1 MKQHFK
7 NTDFDSENNKNNSV
21 CIKNDDKE
29 TDDYKLIDKPGKI
42 YKRSYEIRMAIG
54 KAHCKKKKNYQCW
67 LKNKKGSLHP
77 SFKHGQGKI
86 RFYDSEKYN
95 AWMQGVYK
103 NNNFK
108 CFISGATEN
117 LCCHHLNSWS
127 SYPENRYDIKN
138 GVLILKKFHLQFH
151 KIYGN
156 NVSAH
161 HFEHYLKTYHNW
173 EKKIFPWSQGNHEPS
188 VSVEET
194 QEKIL
199 VFHEKKFLEFKTMC
213 EANNHQILEG
223 DYINASSLVNV
234 QCNIHNQ
241 IFITRFTNYKKCK
254 YGLPCCGKAVQIN
267 KSKNYLRN
275 KDGTFS
281 SQI

>member
-1 MKQHFK
+1 MKHYFK
-7 NTDFDSENNKNNSV
+7 KTNFENNNSLCIN
-21 CIKNDDKE
+21 CIKHDDRQ
-29 TDDYKLIDKPGKI
+29 TDHYKLIDKPRKI
-42 YKRSYEIRMAIG
+42 YKRSYTIRMAIG
-54 KAHCKKKKNYQCW
+54 KAHYKKKKNYQSW

-77 SFKHGQGKI
+77 SFKHGPGKT

-95 AWMQGVYK
+95 AWVQEVYK
-103 NNNFK
+103 NYNFK
-108 CFISGATEN
+108 CFISRASDN

-138 GVLILKKFHLQFH
+138 GVLIFKKFH

-161 HFEHYLKTYHNW
+161 HFEHYFKTYHNW

-188 VSVEET
+188 VSVEEI

-199 VFHEKKFLEFKTMC
+199 VFREKKFLEFKTMY
-213 EANNHQILEG
+213 ESNNHKVLEG
-223 DYINASSLVNV
+223 DYINASSVVKV

-241 IFITRFTNYKKCK
+241 IFTTLFTNYKKCK
-254 YGLPCCGKAVQIN
+254 YVLPCCGKAVQIN